1 MTDSTEGA
9 PLKKTPLF
17 ADHERLGGKLV
28 PFAGY
33 AMPLQFAGIVK
44 EHTAV
49 RTAAG
54 IFDVSHMG
62 ELRVR
67 GNGALA
73 LVDRLVTNDLTRIA
87 VGQAMYTC
95 CCNEAGGILDDLIV
109 YKHADDDIL
118 TVCNASNRS
127 KIDAHFRKAAASAG
141 VQYRDES
148 DETALLSVQGPNALA
163 IVEALDPSL
172 RDLSRTLGSFRFR
185 DVALAGAK
193 VTVARTGY
201 TGEDGVEIF
210 TKSADAPAL
219 YRALLEVGAP
229 LGLLPI
235 GLGARDTLRLE
246 ARLSLYGNELSE
258 ETNPIEA
265 GLAWTV
271 KLAAGDF
278 VGKSAL
284 ERVTRE
290 GTSRI
295 IVGIEMT
302 GRGVARSGYPI
313 LDASGS
319 PIGVVTS
326 GCPSPT
332 LGRSIALGYVGV
344 AHKAIGT
351 ELLVDCRGK
360 SVEARVVTTPF
371 YKRAPR

>member
-1 MTDSTEGA
+1 MTDSTEAA
-9 PLKKTPLF
+9 PLRKTPLF

-33 AMPLQFAGIVK
+33 SMPLQFAGIVK
-44 EHTAV
+44 EHVAV
-49 RTAAG
+49 RTSAG

-67 GNGALA
+67 GTGAAA
-73 LVDRLVTNDLTRIA
+73 LVDRLVTNDLSRIA

-109 YKHADDDIL
+109 YKHAEDDIL
-118 TVCNASNRS
+118 TVCNASNRG
-127 KIDAHFRKAAASAG
+127 KIDAHFAAAARAAG
-141 VQYRDES
+141 LEYRDES
-148 DETALLSVQGPNALA
+148 DDTALLSVQGPKAIG
-163 IVEALDPSL
+163 IVEALDSSL
-172 RDLSRTLGSFRFR
+172 RGLGQTLGSFRFQGAS
-185 DVALAGAK
+185 VGGAK

-210 TKSADAPAL
+210 TATADAPGI
-219 YRALLEVGAP
+219 YRALLEVGGAH
-229 LGLLPI
+229 GLEPI

-265 GLAWTV
+265 GLGWTV
-271 KLAAGDF
+271 KLDASDF
-278 VGKSAL
+278 LGKAAL
-284 ERVTRE
+284 ERVVAE
-290 GTSRI
+290 GPSRL
-295 IVGIEMT
+295 IVGIEMV

-313 LDASGS
+313 LDSSGA

-332 LGRSIALGYVGV
+332 LGRAIALGYVEV
-344 AHKAIGT
+344 AHRAIGT

-360 SVEARVVTTPF
+360 AIEARVVKTPF
-371 YKRAPR
+371 YKRPPS